1 MTEDI
6 LRYTLEDSLAYQVR
20 RTYRGFVHNLQL
32 LLEQHDIPLGMWF
45 FLRVVWDEDGLT
57 QREISD
63 RAGLVA
69 PTTVEQLRN
78 MEKRG
83 LVERRRSLEDRR
95 KVHVHLTPAGLAL
108 KAKVLPLAPQVNAR
122 AVRGLSV
129 EEVAAFQQT
138 LARIQDNLN
147 A

>member
-1 MTEDI
+1 
-6 LRYTLEDSLAYQVR
+6 
-20 RTYRGFVHNLQL
+20 VHNLQVL
-32 LLEQHDIPLGMWF
+32 LDEHDIPLGMWF

-83 LVERRRSLEDRR
+83 LVERRRSREDRR

-122 AVRGLSV
+122 AVRGLSA
-129 EEVAAFQQT
+129 EEVAAFQRT

>member
-20 RTYRGFVHNLQL
+20 RTYRGFVHNLQVL
-32 LLEQHDIPLGMWF
+32 LDEHDIPLGMWF

-83 LVERRRSLEDRR
+83 LVERRRSREDRR

-108 KAKVLPLAPQVNAR
+108 
-122 AVRGLSV
+122 
-129 EEVAAFQQT
+129 
-138 LARIQDNLN
+138 
-147 A
+147 